1 MISLRAG
8 SIQKCTWYSD
18 AEQNAVVD
26 DGNETQDTFGLLQ
39 LLGFQAQL
47 LVAGRRH
54 IGPVDHDL
62 GGSPGEVKKRE
73 LCLQLISKE
82 SFTNIR
88 SLRHKK
94 QVQSTFSAHLGL
106 MHFISRPYFT
116 PIEKL
121 SFEVHSVTDF
131 GRRMQTLG
139 DHCEHV

>member
-1 MISLRAG
+1 MYYPLSSPHYRNINAPLTHIYIDLLSHVRFPVFCAG

-73 LCLQLISKE
+73 VCLQLISKE
-82 SFTNIR
+82 SFTNIG
-88 SLRHKK
+88 SLNTKNK
-94 QVQSTFSAHLGL
+94 FSPLFQHIWG
-106 MHFISRPYFT
+106 
-116 PIEKL
+116 
-121 SFEVHSVTDF
+121 
-131 GRRMQTLG
+131 
-139 DHCEHV
+139 